1 MFVLLWPLLAPAD
14 GFNHFYSSLHLEE
27 MAVRRR
33 LEGGELVSALLASVS
48 SAQDSLQFPAQ
59 VGTQQYLNI

>member
-27 MAVRRR
+27 MAVRRK
-33 LEGGELVSALLASVS
+33 LEGGELVGALLASVS
-48 SAQDSLQFPAQ
+48 S
-59 VGTQQYLNI
+59 TQEG